1 MRVFDQGAKEM
12 LKKRQPLP
20 KAASI
25 LNNEEGVV
33 IIAALMVLVL
43 LTIIGIAS
51 TNISNTEIK
60 IASHG
65 LIHQQNFYQAE
76 GATLIALEEMEELA
90 NPKVADPTWMWQQT
104 DSDSVFTGFEAEMA
118 CDSNLW
124 KGDPYD
130 WEGSTVTPD
139 ATPETLAA
147 DVLSDTRY
155 FVVYRGILPGEPL
168 EIGMPKRYRYAI
180 YGRCEPLNRG
190 ATTVEIG
197 YIKAY

>member
-1 MRVFDQGAKEM
+1 M
-12 LKKRQPLP
+12 LKKIPFWP
-20 KAASI
+20 KATSI

-33 IIAALMVLVL
+33 IIAAMMVLVL

-51 TNISNTEIK
+51 TNMSNTEIK

-65 LIHQQNFYQAE
+65 LIHQQNFYEAE
-76 GATLIALEEMEELA
+76 GATLLAMEAMEGLA
-90 NPKVADPTWMWQQT
+90 NPKVADPSWLWQQT
-104 DSDSVFTGFEAEMA
+104 DSDSVFTAFEPEMA
-118 CDSNLW
+118 CERNLW
-124 KGDPYD
+124 KGYDYD

-139 ATPETLAA
+139 AIPEELPTEVFEN
-147 DVLSDTRY
+147 DRPISDTRY
-155 FVVYRGILPGEPL
+155 FAAYRGILPGEPL

-180 YGRCEPLNRG
+180 YGRCAPSNRG